1 MANINY
7 DNFASF
13 DINECCD
20 HFDSEKQSNWKKIGK
35 FIVADGQEYMQVL
48 EQGFDYDREDIGDG
62 EYEAFDAGVKYAL
75 TKMNIAFEA
84 AGLDL
89 QICSA
94 DLVES
99 MGYML
104 VRADDEPEDFV
115 KRVLK
120 KPVLMVE
127 SWID

>member
-1 MANINY
+1 MTKVNY
-7 DNFASF
+7 DSFASF

-20 HFDSEKQSNWKKIGK
+20 HFDSEKQSNWKKINK
-35 FIVADGQEYMQVL
+35 FIVADGQDYVNIMETEFDFEEAGEAEYC
-48 EQGFDYDREDIGDG
+48 
-62 EYEAFDAGVKYAL
+62 AFEAGVKYAL

-84 AGLDL
+84 AGVDL
-89 QICSA
+89 QVCSV

-99 MGYML
+99 MGFVM

-120 KPVLMVE
+120 KPVFMVD
-127 SWID
+127 SWV

>member
-13 DINECCD
+13 DINECCE

-35 FIVADGQEYMQVL
+35 FIVADGQEYMTVL
-48 EQGFDYDREDIGDG
+48 EEGFDYDREDIGDG
-62 EYEAFDAGVKYAL
+62 EYAAFDAGVKYAL

-89 QICSA
+89 QICEV

-99 MGYML
+99 MGFMM